1 MPNGDFEVMP
11 IGTMEEVREM
21 RRLSKELIELE
32 YKYGIDTPQELR
44 IKILEIARF
53 YRHHSEKFPVTV

>member
-1 MPNGDFEVMP
+1 MSNGDFEVMP
-11 IGTMEEVREM
+11 IGTIEEVREM

-32 YKYGIDTPQELR
+32 RQYGINTPQPVR

-53 YRHHSEKFPVTV
+53 YQYHSDKYPVFA

>member
-1 MPNGDFEVMP
+1 MSNGDFEVMP

-21 RRLSKELIELE
+21 RRLSNELIELE
-32 YKYGIDTPQELR
+32 REYGIDTPQPLR

-53 YRHHSEKFPVTV
+53 YRYHSEKFPVTV

>member
-1 MPNGDFEVMP
+1 MSEGNFEVMP

-32 YKYGIDTPQELR
+32 YEHGINTPQALR

-53 YRHHSEKFPVTV
+53 YQHHAEKFPVIV

>member
-1 MPNGDFEVMP
+1 MSEGNFEVMP
-11 IGTMEEVREM
+11 IGTIEEVREM

-32 YKYGIDTPQELR
+32 REHGINTPQPLR

-53 YRHHSEKFPVTV
+53 YRNHAEKFPVIV

>member
-1 MPNGDFEVMP
+1 
-11 IGTMEEVREM
+11 M

-32 YKYGIDTPQELR
+32 YEHGINTPQPLR

-53 YRHHSEKFPVTV
+53 YRNHAEKFPVIV

>member
-1 MPNGDFEVMP
+1 MSEGNFEVMP

-21 RRLSKELIELE
+21 RRLSKELIALE
-32 YKYGIDTPQELR
+32 YECGINTPQPLR

-53 YRHHSEKFPVTV
+53 YQNHVEKYPV